1 MAGWYFKK
9 IHWWTSMIVAF
20 VIGALPTAIFLWPLR
35 YPELQT
41 TSSRW
46 DREKMVQTMIN
57 GVPTVTGWADWISA
71 FTIMGLFGVS
81 GGLGF
86 WLIWRQ
92 RNKSAAS

>member
-1 MAGWYFKK
+1 
-9 IHWWTSMIVAF
+9 
-20 VIGALPTAIFLWPLR
+20 
-35 YPELQT
+35 
-41 TSSRW
+41 
-46 DREKMVQTMIN
+46 MVQTMIN